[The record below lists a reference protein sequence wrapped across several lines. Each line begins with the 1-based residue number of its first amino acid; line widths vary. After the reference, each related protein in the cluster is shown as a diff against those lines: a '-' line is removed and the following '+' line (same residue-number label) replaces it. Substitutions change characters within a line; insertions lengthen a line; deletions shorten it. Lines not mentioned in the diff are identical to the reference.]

1 MRKSLCLFVL
11 CCVIGMTTLSGCGKG
26 GGSKIK
32 IGLSMD
38 TLRAARWA
46 QDRDLFT
53 KRCEDQGV
61 KVLVQS
67 AESNDALQ
75 NSQAENLLTQGI
87 SCLVVI
93 AHNAKSCA
101 SIVEAA
107 HKAGVPVLAYDR
119 LILDS
124 DVDAYVS
131 FDNIRVGELQA
142 GELVKRRP
150 KGNYVLMG
158 GAPTDYNA
166 ILFRKGQRLV
176 LDPLVKKGDIRIVG
190 DQWSNDWLA
199 VNALKN
205 MENILTANGNKVD
218 AVVDSYDG
226 TAGGCIQ
233 ALAGQKLAGK
243 VLVSGQDAEL
253 AGCQRIVAG
262 TQTMT
267 VYKPVR
273 LLAAKGADIAVAL
286 AKKQPLPKASQVTNN
301 GKIDV
306 PSYFLDPIVVD
317 KDNMVSTVIADGFQ
331 KMEEVYR
338 DVPKDQWPV
347 APKK

>member
-1 MRKSLCLFVL
+1 MKSMKAMLLLILAVASL
-11 CCVIGMTTLSGCGKG
+11 TTGCGNSQ
-26 GGSKIK
+26 SKYPIK

-38 TLRAARWA
+38 TLRAPRWA
-46 QDRDLFT
+46 RDRDILT
-53 KRCEDQGV
+53 AKCNEQGV
-61 KVLVQS
+61 GVLVQS
-67 AESNDALQ
+67 ADSNDALQ
-75 NSQAENLLTQGI
+75 YSQAENLLTQGI
-87 SCLVVI
+87 QCLVVI
-93 AHNAKSCA
+93 PHNAKSCA

-107 HKAGVPVLAYDR
+107 HKMGVPVVSYDR

-131 FDNIRVGELQA
+131 FDNIKVGELMA
-142 GELVKRRP
+142 STLVKLKP

-166 ILFRKGQRLV
+166 ILLRKGQRMV
-176 LDPLVKKGDIRIVG
+176 LDPLVAKGDIKIVG

-205 MENILTANGNKVD
+205 MENILTKNNNKVD

-226 TAGGCIQ
+226 TAGGSIQ
-233 ALAGQKLAGK
+233 ALTEQGLAGK

-253 AGCQRIVAG
+253 AACQRIVAG

-273 LLAAKGADIAVAL
+273 LLAAQAAQIAVAL
-286 AKKQPLPKASQVTNN
+286 AKKQPLPAAATTTNN
-301 GKIDV
+301 GKKDV
-306 PSYFLDPIVVD
+306 PSYFLDPIVVT
-317 KDNMVSTVIADGFQ
+317 KDNMADTVIADGFQ
-331 KMEEVYR
+331 KMEDVYKG
-338 DVPKDQWPV
+338 VPKESWPK
-347 APKK
+347 ATK

>member
-1 MRKSLCLFVL
+1 MKKMKWLVL
-11 CCVIGMTTLSGCGKG
+11 LMAGAGLLSGCGNPQAKYP
-26 GGSKIK
+26 IK

-38 TLRAARWA
+38 TLKAARWGI
-46 QDRDLFT
+46 DRDVIT
-53 KRCEDQGV
+53 AECNKQGV
-61 KVLVQS
+61 GVLVQS
-67 AESNDALQ
+67 ADSNDALQ

-87 SCLVVI
+87 QCLVVV

-101 SIVEAA
+101 NIVTAA
-107 HKAGVPVLAYDR
+107 HKMGVPVLSYDR

-131 FDNIRVGELQA
+131 FDNVKVGELMA
-142 GELVKRRP
+142 STLVKIKP

-166 ILFRKGQRLV
+166 ILVRKGQRNI
-176 LDPLVKKGDIRIVG
+176 LDPLVKQGDIKIVG

-205 MENILTANGNKVD
+205 MENILTENGNKVD

-226 TAGGCIQ
+226 TAGGSIQ
-233 ALAGQKLAGK
+233 ALTEQGLQGK

-253 AGCQRIVAG
+253 AACQRIVAG

-267 VYKPVR
+267 VYKPVP
-273 LLAAKGADIAVAL
+273 LLATKGADIAIAL
-286 AKKQPLPKASQVTNN
+286 AKHEPLPKTNVTTNN
-301 GKIDV
+301 NKIDV
-306 PSYFLDPIVVD
+306 PSYFLDPIPVT
-317 KDNMVSTVIADGFQ
+317 KDNMVDTVIADGYH
-331 KMEEVYR
+331 KMEEVYK
-338 DVPKDQWPV
+338 DVPKDQWPQ
-347 APKK
+347 PKK

>member
-1 MRKSLCLFVL
+1 MKSTKVIMFFVL
-11 CCVIGMTTLSGCGKG
+11 CVAALIAGCGNKQAG
-26 GGSKIK
+26 YPIK

-38 TLRAARWA
+38 TLRAPRWA
-46 QDRDLFT
+46 HDRDVLIA
-53 KRCEDQGV
+53 KCNERGV
-61 KVLVQS
+61 GVLVQS
-67 AESNDALQ
+67 ADSNDQLQ
-75 NSQAENLLTQGI
+75 YSQAENLLTQGVQ
-87 SCLVVI
+87 CLVVI
-93 AHNAKSCA
+93 PHDAKSCA

-107 HKAGVPVLAYDR
+107 HKMNVPVLSYDR

-131 FDNIRVGELQA
+131 FDNIKVGELMAQT
-142 GELVKRRP
+142 LVNLKP

-166 ILFRKGQRLV
+166 ILLRKGQRMI
-176 LDPLVKKGDIRIVG
+176 LDPLVAKGDIKIVG

-205 MENILTANGNKVD
+205 MENILTMNDNKVD

-226 TAGGCIQ
+226 TAGGSIQ
-233 ALAGQKLAGK
+233 ALAEQGLAGK

-253 AGCQRIVAG
+253 AACQRIVAG

-273 LLAAKGADIAVAL
+273 LLADKAGEIAVAL
-286 AKKQPLPKASQVTNN
+286 AKHQPLPAPPTTTNN
-301 GKIDV
+301 GKKDV
-306 PSYFLDPIVVD
+306 PSYFLDPIVVT
-317 KDNMVSTVIADGFQ
+317 KDNIVSTVIADGFQ
-331 KMEEVYR
+331 KREDVYKEI
-338 DVPKDQWPV
+338 PKDQWP
-347 APKK
+347 K

>member
-1 MRKSLCLFVL
+1 MKKRLAFCVLVVGTLLF
-11 CCVIGMTTLSGCGKG
+11 SGCAK
-26 GGSKIK
+26 KEKFAYK

-46 QDRDLFT
+46 QDRDVFT
-53 KRCEDQGV
+53 AKCKEQGIE
-61 KVLVQS
+61 VLVQ
-67 AESNDALQ
+67 AADSNDALQ

-87 SCLVVI
+87 KCLVVVP
-93 AHNAKSCA
+93 HNAKSSA
-101 SIVEAA
+101 TIVDAA
-107 HKAGVPVLAYDR
+107 HKMGVPVLSYDR

-131 FDNIRVGELQA
+131 FNNVRVGEMMA
-142 GELVKRRP
+142 STLVKLKP

-166 ILFRKGQRLV
+166 ILVRKGQRNI
-176 LDPLVKKGDIRIVG
+176 LDPLVAKGDIKIVG

-205 MENILTANGNKVD
+205 MENILTRTNNQVD

-226 TAGGCIQ
+226 TAGGSIQ
-233 ALAGQKLAGK
+233 ALAEQKLAGK

-253 AGCQRIVAG
+253 AACQRIVAG

-267 VYKPVR
+267 VYKPVKF
-273 LLAAKGADIAVAL
+273 LAARAAEIAIKL
-286 AKKQPLPKASQVTNN
+286 AKGEPLEKGVTTNN
-301 GKIDV
+301 NKKDV
-306 PSYFLDPIVVD
+306 PSYFLDPIPVD
-317 KDNMVSTVIADGFQ
+317 KNNIVETVIKDGFQ
-331 KMEEVYR
+331 KVEEVYK
-338 DVPKDQWPV
+338 DVPKDQWP
-347 APKK
+347 KL

>member
-1 MRKSLCLFVL
+1 MRSNLRFFLL
-11 CCVIGMTTLSGCGKG
+11 SCVIGVLALSGCGKG
-26 GGSKIK
+26 DKDTVK

-46 QDRDLFT
+46 QDRDLFS
-53 KRCEDQGV
+53 KRCEELGA

-75 NSQAENLLTQGI
+75 NSQAENLLTQGVA
-87 SCLVVI
+87 CLVVI

-131 FDNIRVGELQA
+131 FDNVKVGELQA
-142 GELVKRRP
+142 GELVRRRP
-150 KGNYVLMG
+150 KGRYVLMG

-166 ILFRKGQRLV
+166 ILLRKGQRNV
-176 LDPLVKKGDIRIVG
+176 LDPLVKKGDIKIVG
-190 DQWSNDWLA
+190 DQWSDDWLA

-205 MENILTANGNKVD
+205 MENILTANQNQVD

-233 ALAGQKLAGK
+233 ALAGQNMAGH

-253 AGCQRIVAG
+253 AACQRIVAG

-273 LLAAKGADIAVAL
+273 LLATKAADLAVTL
-286 AKKQPLPKASQVTNN
+286 AKKETLPAPGAKTNN
-301 GKIDV
+301 GKKDV

-317 KDNMVSTVIADGFQ
+317 KDNMVQTVIQDGFQ

-338 DVPKDQWPV
+338 DVPKDQWPA
-347 APKK
+347 APKQ

>member
-1 MRKSLCLFVL
+1 MKNLKILF
-11 CCVIGMTTLSGCGKG
+11 TLVFGSFIFVGCGG
-26 GGSKIK
+26 NSQSKYPIK

-46 QDRDLFT
+46 VDRDVFT
-53 KRCEDQGV
+53 AKCNEQGV
-61 KVLVQS
+61 GVLVQS

-87 SCLVVI
+87 KCMVVI
-93 AHNAKSCA
+93 PHNAKSSA
-101 SIVEAA
+101 TIVESA
-107 HKAGVPVLAYDR
+107 HKMGVPVLSYDR

-131 FDNIRVGELQA
+131 FDNVKVGELQA
-142 GELVKRRP
+142 STLVKLKP

-166 ILFRKGQRLV
+166 ILLRKGQRNI
-176 LDPLVKKGDIRIVG
+176 LDPLVKKGDIKIVG

-205 MENILTANGNKVD
+205 MENILTRTNNKVD

-226 TAGGCIQ
+226 TAGGSIQ
-233 ALAGQKLAGK
+233 ALAEQKLDGK
-243 VLVSGQDAEL
+243 VLVAGQDAEL
-253 AGCQRIVAG
+253 AACQRILAG

-267 VYKPVR
+267 VYKPVKF
-273 LLAAKGADIAVAL
+273 LAAKAAEIAVKL
-286 AKKQPLPKASQVTNN
+286 AKGEPLEKGVTTNN
-301 GKIDV
+301 GKKDV
-306 PSYFLDPIVVD
+306 PSYFLDPIPVD
-317 KDNMVSTVIADGFQ
+317 KDNLVTTVIADGFQ
-331 KMEEVYR
+331 KMEEVYK
-338 DVPKDQWPV
+338 DVPKDKWPQV
-347 APKK
+347 KK

>member
-1 MRKSLCLFVL
+1 MKKSKWLIVVL
-11 CCVIGMTTLSGCGKG
+11 LPVLLVGCGRKD
-26 GGSKIK
+26 SAKIK

-46 QDRDLFT
+46 QDRDIFT
-53 KRCEDQGV
+53 KRCGEQGAE
-61 KVLVQS
+61 VLVQS

-75 NSQAENLLTQGI
+75 NSQSENLLTQGI
-87 SCLVVI
+87 QCLVVI

-119 LILDS
+119 LVLDS

-131 FDNIRVGELQA
+131 FDNIKVGEMQA
-142 GELVKRRP
+142 GELVKRKP

-176 LDPLVKKGDIRIVG
+176 LDPLAAKGDIKIVG

-205 MENILTANGNKVD
+205 MENILTRTNNQVD

-226 TAGGCIQ
+226 TAGGSIQ
-233 ALAGQKLAGK
+233 ALAAQKLAGK

-273 LLAAKGADIAVAL
+273 FLAAKAADLAVLL
-286 AKKQPLPKASQVTNN
+286 AKKQPLPPPTGKTNN

-306 PSYFLDPIVVD
+306 PSYFLDPIAVD

-331 KMEEVYR
+331 KMEDVYK
-338 DVPKDQWPV
+338 DVPKDQWPA

>member
-1 MRKSLCLFVL
+1 MKSAKVAILSLFCLAGIFA
-11 CCVIGMTTLSGCGKG
+11 GCG
-26 GGSKIK
+26 SKQAQYPIK
-32 IGLSMD
+32 IGLSID
-38 TLRAARWA
+38 TLRAPRWA
-46 QDRDLFT
+46 HDRDILIA
-53 KRCEDQGV
+53 KCNEQGV
-61 KVLVQS
+61 GVLVQT
-67 AESNDALQ
+67 ADSNDQLQ
-75 NSQAENLLTQGI
+75 FSQAENLLTQGVK
-87 SCLVVI
+87 CLVVVP
-93 AHNAKSCA
+93 HNAKSCA

-107 HKAGVPVLAYDR
+107 HKMGVPVLSYDR

-131 FDNIRVGELQA
+131 FDNIKVGELMAQT
-142 GELVKRRP
+142 LVNLKP

-166 ILFRKGQRLV
+166 ILLRKGQRMI
-176 LDPLVKKGDIRIVG
+176 LDPLVAKGDIKIVG

-205 MENILTANGNKVD
+205 MENILTKNDNKVD

-226 TAGGCIQ
+226 TAGGSIQ
-233 ALAGQKLAGK
+233 ALAEQGLAGK

-253 AGCQRIVAG
+253 AACQRIVAG

-273 LLAAKGADIAVAL
+273 LLADKAGEIAVAL
-286 AKKQPLPKASQVTNN
+286 AKGQPLPVPPTTTNN
-301 GKIDV
+301 GKKDV
-306 PSYFLDPIVVD
+306 PSYFLDPIVVT

-331 KMEEVYR
+331 KKEDVYK
-338 DVPKDQWPV
+338 DTPKDQWPQ
-347 APKK
+347 